1 MKPNLFINTLIL
13 VILTSCGG
21 GGGGGSSNP
30 GDVSAF
36 NPSIDSFSS
45 SSYSLNVG
53 GSVNLIWSTTN
64 AISCTASGDWS
75 GDKTNSDSPFN
86 ITLNEV
92 KTYGFD
98 DRFIRLWNY
107 YLAYCESGFKT
118 KRIGLNQIKIIHN

>member
-1 MKPNLFINTLIL
+1 MKPNLFINILIL
-13 VILTSCGG
+13 IIISSCGG
-21 GGGGGSSNP
+21 GGGGGSSSP

-75 GDKTNSDSPFN
+75 GDKSNSDSPFN

-92 KTYGFD
+92 KTYVFTLTCRGED
-98 DRFIRLWNY
+98 PSNTVYKTIEVIVSNGDNNIIK
-107 YLAYCESGFKT
+107 YL
-118 KRIGLNQIKIIHN
+118 